1 MENSLRSRL
10 FGVLLPQVWEFN
22 PQTLN
27 MLAQPSSTHRYW
39 PWAAL
44 LFLSCVWG
52 SSFILI
58 KTALTAFTP
67 VQVGAFRISA
77 AALTLLPFMLHRLR
91 RVGMDEIKSKLP
103 WLGVVGLVGNGIPA
117 FLFALAQT
125 RLESSTAGALN
136 ALTPMFTLLLG
147 VWWFGMPINKTKLL
161 GVGVG
166 FSGALILI
174 LIRGNGQ
181 FDPNWLWAML
191 VVAATLMYGTSVNTV
206 GRHLRQFNPLLS
218 AAIPLALVAPFT
230 LVILFSGDFLQRC
243 LDPEAIKAIGGL
255 ALLSVLGS
263 AISLVLFNRLIQVSG
278 PVFASTTT
286 YLMPLVALGWGWW
299 DGELLGF
306 SHLLGM
312 GAILTGIWLIYRG
325 NRRN

>member
-1 MENSLRSRL
+1 M
-10 FGVLLPQVWEFN
+10 
-22 PQTLN
+22 N
-27 MLAQPSSTHRYW
+27 MPARTDSSHRYW

-77 AALTLLPFMLHRLR
+77 AALTLLPFMLFRLKNEGMAD
-91 RVGMDEIKSKLP
+91 VGRQLP

-147 VWWFGMPINKTKLL
+147 VWWFNLPINKTKLL

-166 FSGALILI
+166 FSGALLLI

-181 FDPNWLWAML
+181 FDPNWRWALL

-218 AAIPLALVAPFT
+218 AAIPLTLVAPFT

-243 LDPEAIKAIGGL
+243 SDPEAIQAIGGL

-286 YLMPLVALGWGWW
+286 YLMPLVALAWGWW
-299 DGELLGF
+299 DGELLGL
-306 SHLLGM
+306 SHLMGM
-312 GAILTGIWLIYRG
+312 AAILIGIWLIYRG
-325 NRRN
+325 NRPS

>member
-1 MENSLRSRL
+1 MSN
-10 FGVLLPQVWEFN
+10 N
-22 PQTLN
+22 PLS
-27 MLAQPSSTHRYW
+27 AHRYW
-39 PWAAL
+39 PWMAL
-44 LFLSCVWG
+44 IFLSCVWG

-58 KTALTAFTP
+58 KTALMAFTP
-67 VQVGAFRISA
+67 VQVGAFRITA
-77 AALTLLPFMLHRLR
+77 AALTLMPFMLVRLAR
-91 RVGMDEIKSKLP
+91 TGVEGVEVVRSKLP
-103 WLGVVGLVGNGIPA
+103 WLAVVGLVGNGIPA

-147 VWWFGMPINKTKLL
+147 VWWFGLPINQTKLL

-166 FSGALILI
+166 FTGALILI
-174 LIRGNGQ
+174 LLRGNGQ
-181 FDPNWLWAML
+181 FDPNWQWALL

-230 LVILFSGDFLQRC
+230 LVILFSGDFVARC
-243 LDPEAIKAIGGL
+243 AEPASLKALSGL

-286 YLMPLVALGWGWW
+286 YLMPIVALGWGWW
-299 DGELLGF
+299 DGEILGL

-325 NRRN
+325 NRRG

>member
-1 MENSLRSRL
+1 MAAL
-10 FGVLLPQVWEFN
+10 
-22 PQTLN
+22 TT
-27 MLAQPSSTHRYW
+27 STHRYW
-39 PWAAL
+39 PWVAL

-58 KTALTAFTP
+58 KTALTAFTA

-77 AALTLLPFMLHRLR
+77 AALTLLPFMVHRLVR
-91 RVGMDEIKSKLP
+91 AGVEDVRSKLL

-147 VWWFGMPINKTKLL
+147 VWWFGLPFNKIKLL

-181 FDPNWLWAML
+181 FDPNWQWALL

-243 LDPEAIKAIGGL
+243 AEPEALRAIGGL

-299 DGELLGF
+299 DGELLGL
-306 SHLLGM
+306 SHLIGM
-312 GAILTGIWLIYRG
+312 GSILTGIWLIHRG
-325 NRRN
+325 SRPA

>member
-1 MENSLRSRL
+1 MPAR
-10 FGVLLPQVWEFN
+10 PD
-22 PQTLN
+22 
-27 MLAQPSSTHRYW
+27 SSHRYW

-77 AALTLLPFMLHRLR
+77 AALTLLPFMLFRLKKEGMAD
-91 RVGMDEIKSKLP
+91 VGRQLP

-147 VWWFGMPINKTKLL
+147 VWWFNLPINRTKLL

-166 FSGALILI
+166 FSGALLLI

-181 FDPNWLWAML
+181 FDPNWRWALL

-243 LDPEAIKAIGGL
+243 SDPEAIRAIGGL

-286 YLMPLVALGWGWW
+286 YLMPLVALAWGWW
-299 DGELLGF
+299 DGELLGL
-306 SHLLGM
+306 SHLMGM
-312 GAILTGIWLIYRG
+312 AAILTGIWLIYRG
-325 NRRN
+325 NRPS

>member
-1 MENSLRSRL
+1 M
-10 FGVLLPQVWEFN
+10 
-22 PQTLN
+22 N
-27 MLAQPSSTHRYW
+27 MPARPDSSHRYW

-77 AALTLLPFMLHRLR
+77 AALTLLPFMLFRLKKEGMAD
-91 RVGMDEIKSKLP
+91 VGRQLP

-147 VWWFGMPINKTKLL
+147 VWWFNLPINKTKLL

-166 FSGALILI
+166 FSGALLLI

-181 FDPNWLWAML
+181 FDPNWRWALL

-243 LDPEAIKAIGGL
+243 MDPEAMRAIGGL

-286 YLMPLVALGWGWW
+286 YLMPLVALAWGWW
-299 DGELLGF
+299 DGELLGL
-306 SHLLGM
+306 SHLMGM
-312 GAILTGIWLIYRG
+312 AAILIGIWLIYRG
-325 NRRN
+325 NRPS

>member
-1 MENSLRSRL
+1 MPAR
-10 FGVLLPQVWEFN
+10 PD
-22 PQTLN
+22 
-27 MLAQPSSTHRYW
+27 SSHRYW

-77 AALTLLPFMLHRLR
+77 AALTLLPFMLFRLKKEGMAD
-91 RVGMDEIKSKLP
+91 VGRQLP

-147 VWWFGMPINKTKLL
+147 VWWFNLPINKTTLL

-166 FSGALILI
+166 FSGALLLI

-181 FDPNWLWAML
+181 FDPNWRWALL

-243 LDPEAIKAIGGL
+243 SDPEAIRAIGGL

-286 YLMPLVALGWGWW
+286 YLMPLVALAWGWW
-299 DGELLGF
+299 DGELLGL
-306 SHLLGM
+306 SHLMGM
-312 GAILTGIWLIYRG
+312 AAILTGIWLIYRG
-325 NRRN
+325 NRPS

>member
-1 MENSLRSRL
+1 MENSLRSGL
-10 FGVLLPQVWEFN
+10 FGLLLPQVWEFN

-91 RVGMDEIKSKLP
+91 CVGMDEIKSKLP

-125 RLESSTAGALN
+125 RLESSTAGALS

-181 FDPNWLWAML
+181 FDPNWLWALL

-230 LVILFSGDFLQRC
+230 LVILFSGDFLHRC

-325 NRRN
+325 NRPT

>member
-1 MENSLRSRL
+1 M
-10 FGVLLPQVWEFN
+10 
-22 PQTLN
+22 
-27 MLAQPSSTHRYW
+27 
-39 PWAAL
+39 AL
-44 LFLSCVWG
+44 IFLSCVWG

-58 KTALTAFTP
+58 KTALMAFTP
-67 VQVGAFRISA
+67 VQVGAFRITA
-77 AALTLLPFMLHRLR
+77 AALTLMPFMLVRLAR
-91 RVGMDEIKSKLP
+91 TGVEGVEVVRSKLP
-103 WLGVVGLVGNGIPA
+103 WLAVVGLVGNGIPA

-147 VWWFGMPINKTKLL
+147 VWWFGLPINQTKLL

-166 FSGALILI
+166 FTGALILI
-174 LIRGNGQ
+174 LLRGNGQ
-181 FDPNWLWAML
+181 FDPNWQWALL

-230 LVILFSGDFLQRC
+230 LVILFSGDFVARC
-243 LDPEAIKAIGGL
+243 AEPASLKALSGL

-286 YLMPLVALGWGWW
+286 YLMPIVALGWGWW
-299 DGELLGF
+299 DGEILGL

-325 NRRN
+325 NRRG

>member
-1 MENSLRSRL
+1 MPIR
-10 FGVLLPQVWEFN
+10 PD
-22 PQTLN
+22 
-27 MLAQPSSTHRYW
+27 SSHRYW

-77 AALTLLPFMLHRLR
+77 AALTLLPFMLFRLKKEGMAD
-91 RVGMDEIKSKLP
+91 VGRQLP

-147 VWWFGMPINKTKLL
+147 VWWFNLPINRTKLL

-166 FSGALILI
+166 FSGALLLI

-181 FDPNWLWAML
+181 FDPNWRWALL

-243 LDPEAIKAIGGL
+243 SGPEAIRAIGGL

-286 YLMPLVALGWGWW
+286 YLMPLVALAWGWW
-299 DGELLGF
+299 DGELLGL
-306 SHLLGM
+306 SHLMGM
-312 GAILTGIWLIYRG
+312 AAILTGIWLIYRG
-325 NRRN
+325 NRPS

>member
-1 MENSLRSRL
+1 MST
-10 FGVLLPQVWEFN
+10 LP
-22 PQTLN
+22 
-27 MLAQPSSTHRYW
+27 STFKRYW

-77 AALTLLPFMLHRLR
+77 AALTLLPFMLFRLKKEGMAD
-91 RVGMDEIKSKLP
+91 VGRQLP
-103 WLGVVGLVGNGIPA
+103 WLGVVGLVGNGVPA

-147 VWWFGMPINKTKLL
+147 VWWFGLPINKTKLM
-161 GVGVG
+161 GVAVG

-181 FDPNWLWAML
+181 FDPNWQWALL

-218 AAIPLALVAPFT
+218 AAIPLTMVAPFT
-230 LVILFSGDFLQRC
+230 LIILFWGDFLERC
-243 LDPEAIKAIGGL
+243 MDPGAINAISGL

-299 DGELLGF
+299 DGELLGL
-306 SHLLGM
+306 SHLMGM
-312 GAILTGIWLIYRG
+312 AAILTGIWLIYRG
-325 NRRN
+325 NRPQ

>member
-1 MENSLRSRL
+1 MPAR
-10 FGVLLPQVWEFN
+10 PD
-22 PQTLN
+22 
-27 MLAQPSSTHRYW
+27 SSHRYW

-77 AALTLLPFMLHRLR
+77 AALTLLPFMLFRLKKEVMAD
-91 RVGMDEIKSKLP
+91 VGRQLP

-147 VWWFGMPINKTKLL
+147 VWWFNLPINRTKLL

-166 FSGALILI
+166 FSGALLLI

-181 FDPNWLWAML
+181 FDPNWRWALL

-243 LDPEAIKAIGGL
+243 SDPEAIRAIGGL

-286 YLMPLVALGWGWW
+286 YLMPLVALAWGWW
-299 DGELLGF
+299 DGELLGL
-306 SHLLGM
+306 SHLMGM
-312 GAILTGIWLIYRG
+312 AAILTGIWLIYRG
-325 NRRN
+325 NRPS

>member
-1 MENSLRSRL
+1 M
-10 FGVLLPQVWEFN
+10 
-22 PQTLN
+22 
-27 MLAQPSSTHRYW
+27 AD
-39 PWAAL
+39 
-44 LFLSCVWG
+44 
-52 SSFILI
+52 
-58 KTALTAFTP
+58 
-67 VQVGAFRISA
+67 VGRQ
-77 AALTLLPFMLHRLR
+77 
-91 RVGMDEIKSKLP
+91 LP

-147 VWWFGMPINKTKLL
+147 VWWFNLPINRTKLL

-166 FSGALILI
+166 FSGALLLI

-181 FDPNWLWAML
+181 FDPNWRWALL

-243 LDPEAIKAIGGL
+243 SDPEAIRAIGGL

-286 YLMPLVALGWGWW
+286 YLMPLVALAWGWW
-299 DGELLGF
+299 DGELLGL
-306 SHLLGM
+306 SHLMGM
-312 GAILTGIWLIYRG
+312 AAILTGIWLIYRG
-325 NRRN
+325 NRPS

>member
-1 MENSLRSRL
+1 M
-10 FGVLLPQVWEFN
+10 
-22 PQTLN
+22 
-27 MLAQPSSTHRYW
+27 
-39 PWAAL
+39 AL
-44 LFLSCVWG
+44 IFLSCVWG

-58 KTALTAFTP
+58 KTALMAFTP
-67 VQVGAFRISA
+67 VQVGAFRITA
-77 AALTLLPFMLHRLR
+77 AALTLMPFMLVRLAR
-91 RVGMDEIKSKLP
+91 TGVEGVEVVRSKLP
-103 WLGVVGLVGNGIPA
+103 WLAVVGLVGNGIPA

-147 VWWFGMPINKTKLL
+147 VWWFGLPINQTKLL

-166 FSGALILI
+166 FTGALILI
-174 LIRGNGQ
+174 LLRGNGQ
-181 FDPNWLWAML
+181 FDPNWQWALL

-230 LVILFSGDFLQRC
+230 LVILFSGDFVARC
-243 LDPEAIKAIGGL
+243 TEPASLKALSGL

-286 YLMPLVALGWGWW
+286 YLMPIVALGWGWW
-299 DGELLGF
+299 DGEILGL

-325 NRRN
+325 NRRGQ

>member
-1 MENSLRSRL
+1 MSN
-10 FGVLLPQVWEFN
+10 N
-22 PQTLN
+22 PLS
-27 MLAQPSSTHRYW
+27 AHRYW
-39 PWAAL
+39 PWMAL
-44 LFLSCVWG
+44 IFLSCVWG

-58 KTALTAFTP
+58 KTALMAFTP
-67 VQVGAFRISA
+67 VQVGAFRITA
-77 AALTLLPFMLHRLR
+77 AALTLMPFMLVRLAR
-91 RVGMDEIKSKLP
+91 TGVEGVEVVRSKLP
-103 WLGVVGLVGNGIPA
+103 WLAVVGLVGNGIPA

-147 VWWFGMPINKTKLL
+147 VWWFGLPINQTKLL

-166 FSGALILI
+166 FTGALILI
-174 LIRGNGQ
+174 LLRGNGQ
-181 FDPNWLWAML
+181 FDPNWQWALL

-230 LVILFSGDFLQRC
+230 LVILFSGDFVARC
-243 LDPEAIKAIGGL
+243 TEPASLKALSGL

-286 YLMPLVALGWGWW
+286 YLMPIVALGWGWW
-299 DGELLGF
+299 DGEILGL

-325 NRRN
+325 NRRGQ

>member
-1 MENSLRSRL
+1 MPTR
-10 FGVLLPQVWEFN
+10 PD
-22 PQTLN
+22 
-27 MLAQPSSTHRYW
+27 SSHRYW

-77 AALTLLPFMLHRLR
+77 AALTLLPFMLFRLKKEGMAD
-91 RVGMDEIKSKLP
+91 VGRQLP

-147 VWWFGMPINKTKLL
+147 VWWFNLPINRTKLL

-166 FSGALILI
+166 FSGALLLI

-181 FDPNWLWAML
+181 FDPNWRWALL

-243 LDPEAIKAIGGL
+243 SDPEAIRAIGGL

-286 YLMPLVALGWGWW
+286 YLMPLVALAWGWW
-299 DGELLGF
+299 DGELLGL
-306 SHLLGM
+306 SHLMGM
-312 GAILTGIWLIYRG
+312 AAILTGIWLIYRG
-325 NRRN
+325 NRPS